1 MSFEQIINGENQETP
16 PLAPVP
22 ARVIRTTSDAVDMEL
37 LKAFEELQSDDGSD
51 LIVEL
56 IDLYLKDA
64 PQRMLA
70 IREAALENEWGLLKR
85 AVHNLKGSSA
95 NLGVRLVAETCI
107 KLERIECEH
116 STEGV
121 RKLLQQMDDEFAR
134 ASEVLLSERQRR
146 LQ

>member
-1 MSFEQIINGENQETP
+1 MSFEQIINNESQEP
-16 PLAPVP
+16 NLGVPVLFGG
-22 ARVIRTTSDAVDMEL
+22 ILITSDAVDMEL
-37 LKAFEELQSDDGSD
+37 LNAFEELQSDDGSD

-70 IREAALENEWGLLKR
+70 IREAALANEWVLLKR

-95 NLGVRLVAETCI
+95 NLGVLHLAETC
-107 KLERIECEH
+107 KELERIECEH
-116 STEGV
+116 SPEVVGE
-121 RKLLQQMDDEFAR
+121 LLQQMDNEFAR
-134 ASEVLLSERQRR
+134 ASEALLSERQRR

>member
-1 MSFEQIINGENQETP
+1 MSFEQIIDSENQETT

-22 ARVIRTTSDAVDMEL
+22 AGVVRTTSDAVDMKL

-70 IREAALENEWGLLKR
+70 IREAALANEWVLLKR

-95 NLGVRLVAETCI
+95 SLGVRLVAETCI
-107 KLERIECEH
+107 KLEGIECEH

-121 RKLLQQMDDEFAR
+121 GKLLQQMDDEFAR
-134 ASEVLLSERQRR
+134 ASEALLSERQRR